1 MSEPNPMF
9 VIRRIL
15 VALDTSPHSL
25 AALDAAVKLAAKM
38 NAELLGLFVEDVALL
53 RLADVP
59 CAREVLYFS
68 TAEVPLSRAS
78 MESSLRIQADQAR
91 EALAAAAQRAQV
103 EWSFRTVRGD
113 VSSEVLAAA
122 SDVDLLAMG
131 RGGWSL
137 DRMFRMGSTALELSA
152 SSIPVLLLP
161 ESGLPAKA
169 SLVVYYDG
177 SQAAKRGL
185 LAALQLADTGM
196 DGITVLLDAAN
207 RDEAILLQNEIDTLA
222 WGTAKKK
229 PRYRQIDPHDKAS
242 LLRALEAERTGVLVL
257 GGREFLKKLP
267 PLDVLLRETDMS
279 LLLLGNEPG
288 AKIE

>member
-25 AALDAAVKLAAKM
+25 AALDAAVNLAAKM
-38 NAELLGLFVEDVALL
+38 NAELLGLFVEDIALL

-68 TAEVPLSRAS
+68 AAEVPLSRAS
-78 MESSLRIQADQAR
+78 MESSLRIQSEQAR

-131 RGGWSL
+131 KGGWSL

-161 ESGLPAKA
+161 ESGLPPKA

-185 LAALQLADTGM
+185 LAALQLADSGM

-207 RDEAILLQNEIDTLA
+207 RDDAILLQDEIDTLTR
-222 WGTAKKK
+222 GTAKKF
-229 PRYRQIDPHDKAS
+229 RYRQIDPHDKAS